1 MERVERR
8 RWRVKGR
15 RWRVEKC
22 YNQDL
27 KSFNLIYK
35 YV

>member
-1 MERVERR
+1 MERVE
-8 RWRVKGR
+8 GR
-15 RWRVEKC
+15 RWRGEKC